1 VRAERSLTPASP
13 GRMPERAAE
22 VRAPVESEGAA
33 PAGAAV
39 SDDAPLLER
48 VLAAASRRPMF
59 CSMLRGARIVSEDD
73 DRVTV
78 AFDPGQRSA
87 AIAHLDELKPFFAQA
102 TGNRGIELVVEGG
115 EKSPGSG
122 SEPGE
127 DVSAPSTPASRVEVD
142 LDHPLIRQVAELF
155 DATPRRV
162 EPRGGGEKNV

>member
-1 VRAERSLTPASP
+1 
-13 GRMPERAAE
+13 MAE
-22 VRAPVESEGAA
+22 VRAPVESEGVA
-33 PAGAAV
+33 PAGGAV

-59 CSMLRGARIVSEDD
+59 CSMLRGARIVSEDG

-87 AIAHLDELKPFFAQA
+87 AVAHLAELKPFFVQA

-115 EKSPGSG
+115 EVSP
-122 SEPGE
+122 EPGE
-127 DVSAPSTPASRVEVD
+127 DVSVPSATGSRVEVD
-142 LDHPLIRQVAELF
+142 LDHPLIRQVADLF

-162 EPRGGGEKNV
+162 EPRSGGEKDV

>member
-1 VRAERSLTPASP
+1 LTPASP
-13 GRMPERAAE
+13 ERTPERTAE
-22 VRAPVESEGAA
+22 VRASVESEGVA

-39 SDDAPLLER
+39 SDDGPLLER

-59 CSMLRGARIVSEDD
+59 CSMLSGARVVSEEGS
-73 DRVTV
+73 RVTV

-87 AIAHLDELKPFFAQA
+87 AVAHLAELKPFFAQA

-115 EKSPGSG
+115 EKSPGFG
-122 SEPGE
+122 PEVGE
-127 DVSAPSTPASRVEVD
+127 EVSTPSTPVSRVEVD

>member
-1 VRAERSLTPASP
+1 LTPASP

-59 CSMLRGARIVSEDD
+59 CSMLRGARVVSEDGS
-73 DRVTV
+73 RVTV

-87 AIAHLDELKPFFAQA
+87 AVAHLAELKPFFAQA

-115 EKSPGSG
+115 EVSPGSG
-122 SEPGE
+122 PGSGPEPGE
-127 DVSAPSTPASRVEVD
+127 DVSAPSTPVSRVEVD